1 MEPQNTIYFQRI
13 NLVLDYIREHLTDD
27 LSLETLADVAHFSPF
42 HFHRIFTALTGET
55 LNDAVGR
62 LRLERAA
69 ALLRGSPRLAITQ
82 AALDS
87 GFNSV
92 SSFSRAFKK
101 RYGFSARSWNRQT
114 MLQERKN
121 GQVLEGF
128 PVYTV
133 AQLEE
138 VAASGT
144 FTVRVEPMP
153 EQKLAF
159 IRVFNSYQP
168 ERVLEAYDHLLGW
181 YRACG
186 GNLAQTTLI
195 GMSQDDPTITPLE
208 LCRYDICLTVP
219 PDWSGEGDVSTRS
232 FPACQLA
239 SLHCVG
245 DIYRV
250 DLAWQFLFSYWLP
263 RSRWQPANLPALE
276 IYRRQPVEIGWL
288 DYDIDC
294 AIPVTT
300 L

>member
-27 LSLETLADVAHFSPF
+27 LSLETLAEVARFSPF

-69 ALLRGSPRLAITQ
+69 ALLRGSPRLSITQ

-101 RYGFSARSWNRQT
+101 RYGISARSWDRQA
-114 MLQERKN
+114 MLKERKN

-144 FTVRVEPMP
+144 FTVRVELKP

-159 IRVFNSYQP
+159 IRVFNPYQGG
-168 ERVLEAYDHLLGW
+168 VVEAYERLLDW
-181 YRACG
+181 YRGRG
-186 GNLAQTTLI
+186 GELAQTTLI
-195 GMSQDDPTITPLE
+195 GMSQDDPTVTPLE

-219 PDWSGEGDVSTRS
+219 PDWSGAGEVSTRI
-232 FPACQLA
+232 FPACELA

-250 DLAWQFLFSYWLP
+250 DLAWHFLFSHWLP

-276 IYRRQPVEIGWL
+276 IYRREPVEIGWL

-294 AIPVTT
+294 AVPVTT

>member
-27 LSLETLADVAHFSPF
+27 LSLETLADIAHFSPF

-101 RYGFSARSWNRQT
+101 RYGFSARSWDRQT
-114 MLQERKN
+114 TLQERKN

-128 PVYTV
+128 PVYTGL
-133 AQLEE
+133 QLEE

-144 FTVRVEPMP
+144 FTVRVEPVP

-168 ERVLEAYDHLLGW
+168 ERVVEAYEHLLGW
-181 YRACG
+181 YRARRG
-186 GNLAQTTLI
+186 DLAQTTLI

-219 PDWSGEGDVSTRS
+219 PDWAGEGDVSTRS

-263 RSRWQPANLPALE
+263 RSRWQPANLPAME

-288 DYDIDC
+288 DFDIDC